1 MGRKSKQELQET
13 QLLSKSELLECLP
26 NSFKGF
32 QSNQDDEFSLS
43 LYQFTKLIYYN
54 IK

>member
-13 QLLSKSELLECLP
+13 QLLSKSEVLECLP
-26 NSFKGF
+26 DSYQNLQKSR
-32 QSNQDDEFSLS
+32 DDEFALS
-43 LYQFTKLIYYN
+43 LYQFTKLIYDN